1 MLDDI
6 VLTVGR
12 TREKV
17 QLNKDDSGDTIRFT
31 VKNPDA
37 TLRDLTGWAGR
48 VIAFSSDSGTTY
60 MVSGSITLISGT
72 AGTCSYVISGT
83 DTDTG
88 GRFPARLILTSG
100 TAQSTVSGW
109 EILVTPY
116 STTPTITEYCTIN
129 DVLGDENAYRLLRLQ
144 DYAPEDIRKN
154 IQTASATIDKKIGS
168 QSASDEVIVQLCKY
182 MVLSDIGSGL
192 PTAEA
197 DGEKRVS
204 ILGVVAKWD
213 KYVADTLADYGYGSP
228 EPLFTSP

>member
-1 MLDDI
+1 MFDDI

-17 QLNKDDSGDTIRFT
+17 ELNKDDTGDFIRFT

-37 TLRDLTGWAGR
+37 SLKDLTGWGGR

-60 MVSGSITLISGT
+60 MVSGSITVITG
-72 AGTCSYVISGT
+72 ADGTCKYTVTGT

-109 EILVTPY
+109 EILVMPFSSTPVMN
-116 STTPTITEYCTIN
+116 EYCTYY
-129 DVLGDENAYRLLRLQ
+129 DVVGDMNANSLLKLR
-144 DYAPEDIRKN
+144 DYAPEDIRKK
-154 IQTASATIDKKIGS
+154 IQAASATIDKKIGS

-192 PTAEA
+192 PTAQA

-204 ILGVVAKWD
+204 LLGVVAKWD
-213 KYVADTLADYGYGSP
+213 KYIADTLTDYGYGSP
-228 EPLFTSP
+228 TPLFTSP

>member
-1 MLDDI
+1 MFDDI

-37 TLRDLTGWAGR
+37 SLKDLTGWAGR

-60 MVSGSITLISGT
+60 MVSGLITLISGT
-72 AGTCSYVISGT
+72 AGTCSYLISGA

-100 TAQSTVSGW
+100 AAQSTVSGW
-109 EILVTPY
+109 EILVMPF
-116 STTPTITEYCTIN
+116 SATPTISEYCTYY
-129 DVLGDENAYRLLRLQ
+129 DVVGDENATNLLKLQ
-144 DYAPEDIRKN
+144 DYAPEDIRRK
-154 IQTASATIDKKIGS
+154 IQAASANIDKKIGT
-168 QSASDEVIVQLCKY
+168 QSSSDEVIVQLCKY

-192 PTAEA
+192 PTAQA

-213 KYVADTLADYGYGSP
+213 KYVMDTLADYGYGSP
-228 EPLFTSP
+228 EPVFTSP